1 MQIEMMGRQAIMA
14 AAVVVMIAGPLWAA
28 DHENMVQ
35 GPYKDG
41 PSVTADC
48 LNCHYEE
55 GQDFI
60 ETAHWL
66 WKGPT
71 PHVIGLKKD
80 ARLGKR
86 NLMNNF

>member
-1 MQIEMMGRQAIMA
+1 MKKQRMA
-14 AAVVVMIAGPLWAA
+14 LQFAMAVVVGMMIAGPLWAA
-28 DHENMVQ
+28 DHKSMIQ
-35 GPYKDG
+35 GPYKDA

-48 LNCHYEE
+48 LSCHYEQ
-55 GQDFI
+55 GKDFI